1 MIKASQIE
9 YHDLS
14 LQGSNLNIWAGKKN
28 RWRAESHKK
37 WRAESHKGFF
47 KENPSLLTLTGVITH
62 FSLI

>member
-14 LQGSNLNIWAGKKN
+14 LQGSNLNIWAGKKKIL
-28 RWRAESHKK
+28 ESKITQRIFQRK
-37 WRAESHKGFF
+37 SF
-47 KENPSLLTLTGVITH
+47 SSDTGVITH